1 MAVSSA
7 GANPKVR
14 NFYLRTKGEV
24 EEKLAGIGF
33 GAASVQ
39 TVIIAGR
46 AARAAVWRA
55 GGIGSHDFP
64 RLCIQRSEAGSIS
77 GHTRAESSQVDGEYR
92 LNGYERPPCIH
103 Q

>member
-33 GAASVQ
+33 GGICSDRHYCWAS
-39 TVIIAGR
+39 GPS
-46 AARAAVWRA
+46 
-55 GGIGSHDFP
+55 GG
-64 RLCIQRSEAGSIS
+64 LES
-77 GHTRAESSQVDGEYR
+77 GWHRFS
-92 LNGYERPPCIH
+92 
-103 Q
+103 